1 MRLDGDPSATP
12 LRRDCPAATPR
23 LDWTGWLFVLIAAAA
38 IVAVLYSSELASV
51 GRQDARPHPV
61 APPADVVPD
70 VQPMELAPV
79 TEADARAQNADIPLV
94 TKGFVAAR
102 PFLYAGSGDGRARA
116 RDCLAAAMLYE
127 AGDDSKG
134 QLAVGQVVINRARHP
149 AFPKSICGVV
159 FQGSERA
166 TGCQF
171 TFTCDGALNRRY
183 SDAAWARAQA
193 NADSMLSGTTY
204 PKVGLATHY
213 HTDWVRPYWSD
224 SLEKIAIVDT
234 HLFFRWPGY
243 WGTPG
248 AFRGAVSGNDAG
260 IAKMA
265 AISPAHALAVGA
277 PSADLAGV
285 DANAAVGEA
294 KVVVG
299 AGDAAGRDTI
309 YVALDRRAAPASFV
323 TTALRLCGDKPY
335 CKFMGWTN
343 PVLKPDS
350 DTMSDLQRAAMT
362 FSYLRDD
369 KAGFEKA
376 LWNCSEYKRDD
387 VRQCMKR

>member
-1 MRLDGDPSATP
+1 MRPEGDQSALP
-12 LRRDCPAATPR
+12 LWR
-23 LDWTGWLFVLIAAAA
+23 DWTGWLFVLIVVA
-38 IVAVLYSSELASV
+38 IVGAVIYATGSGGRGSMLA
-51 GRQDARPHPV
+51 AKPHPV
-61 APPADVVPD
+61 APPADVVPE
-70 VQPMELAPV
+70 VLPLELAPV
-79 TEADARAQNADIPLV
+79 TRDDARAANARIALV
-94 TKGFVAAR
+94 TKGFVPAR
-102 PFLYAGSGDGRARA
+102 PFVYAGIGDARSRA
-116 RDCLAAAMLYE
+116 RDCLAAAMIYE
-127 AGDDSKG
+127 AGDDSRG
-134 QLAVGQVVINRARHP
+134 QLSVGQVIINRARHP

-159 FQGSERA
+159 FQGSERR

-171 TFTCDGALNRRY
+171 TFTCDGALARRY
-183 SDAAWARAQA
+183 SDAAWIRAQV
-193 NADSMLSGTTY
+193 NADMMLSGLTD
-204 PKVGLATHY
+204 PSVGLATHY

-248 AFRGAVSGNDAG
+248 AFRGAVSGSDG
-260 IAKMA
+260 PVAKLA
-265 AISPAHALAVGA
+265 AISPLHAIALGLPTNVAT
-277 PSADLAGV
+277 GV

-294 KVVVG
+294 RVVAG
-299 AGDAAGRDTI
+299 AGDATGRDTI
-309 YVALDRRAAPASFV
+309 YTQLDRKAAPESFV

-343 PVLKPDS
+343 PTLKPDS
-350 DTMSDLQRAAMT
+350 DAMSDTQRAAMT

-387 VRQCMKR
+387 ARQCMKR

>member
-1 MRLDGDPSATP
+1 MRLDGDQPVP
-12 LRRDCPAATPR
+12 LRR
-23 LDWTGWLFVLIAAAA
+23 DWTGWLFVLIAVAA
-38 IVAVLYSSELASV
+38 IIGVLYANGEKDGAHYM
-51 GRQDARPHPV
+51 ARPHPV
-61 APPADVVPD
+61 APPAEVVPD
-70 VQPMELAPV
+70 APPMELAPV
-79 TEADARAQNADIPLV
+79 TEADARTQNAEIPLV
-94 TKGFVAAR
+94 TKGFVAPR
-102 PFLYAGSGDGRARA
+102 PFVYAGGGDAKARA

-127 AGDDSKG
+127 AGDDAKG
-134 QLAVGQVVINRARHP
+134 QQAVGQVVINRARHP

-159 FQGSERA
+159 FQGSERT

-171 TFTCDGALNRRY
+171 TFTCDGALARRY
-183 SDAAWARAQA
+183 SDAAWQRARN
-193 NADSMLSGTTY
+193 NADLMLSGGTY
-204 PKVGLATHY
+204 PAVGLATHY

-248 AFRGAVSGNDAG
+248 AFRGAVSGSDG
-260 IAKMA
+260 PVAKLA
-265 AISPAHALAVGA
+265 AISPLHAIALGL
-277 PSADLAGV
+277 PADVASV

-294 KVVVG
+294 RVVIG
-299 AGDAAGRDTI
+299 AGEAVGRDTI
-309 YVALDRRAAPASFV
+309 YTQLDRKAAPESFV

-350 DTMSDLQRAAMT
+350 DAMSDTQRAAMS

>member
-1 MRLDGDPSATP
+1 MRPDGDQTALPT
-12 LRRDCPAATPR
+12 RR
-23 LDWTGWLFVLIAAAA
+23 DWTGWLFVLLAALA
-38 IVAVLYSSELASV
+38 VGLVLYASDRSADRTL
-51 GRQDARPHPV
+51 GARPHPV
-61 APPADVVPD
+61 APPPDVVPD
-70 VQPMELAPV
+70 VLPMEFAPV
-79 TEADARAQNADIPLV
+79 PEDDARAANARIALV
-94 TKGFVAAR
+94 TKGFVAPR
-102 PFLYAGSGDGRARA
+102 PFIYAGNGDAKARA

-127 AGDDSKG
+127 AGDDAKG
-134 QLAVGQVVINRARHP
+134 QQAVGQVVINRARHP

-159 FQGSERA
+159 FQGSERV

-183 SDAAWARAQA
+183 SDAAWQRARN
-193 NADSMLSGTTY
+193 NADLMLSGGTY
-204 PKVGLATHY
+204 PPVGLATHY

-248 AFRGAVSGNDAG
+248 AFRGAVSGSDG
-260 IAKMA
+260 PVAKLA
-265 AISPAHALAVGA
+265 AISPLHAMALGLPTEFA
-277 PSADLAGV
+277 AGV

-294 KVVVG
+294 RVVAG
-299 AGDAAGRDTI
+299 AGEATGRDTI
-309 YVALDRRAAPASFV
+309 YTQLDRRAAPESFV

-350 DTMSDLQRAAMT
+350 DAMTDTQRAAMT

-387 VRQCMKR
+387 ARQCMKR

>member
-1 MRLDGDPSATP
+1 MRPEGEQAMP
-12 LRRDCPAATPR
+12 LRR
-23 LDWTGWLFVLIAAAA
+23 DWTGWLFVLMTAAA
-38 IVAVLYSSELASV
+38 IVAVLYASNHAGAGKHGV
-51 GRQDARPHPV
+51 RPHPV
-61 APPADVVPD
+61 APPADVVPE
-70 VQPMELAPV
+70 VAPVELAPV
-79 TEADARAQNADIPLV
+79 SEADAKAQNAEIPLV
-94 TKGFVAAR
+94 TRGFVAAR
-102 PFLYAGSGDGRARA
+102 PFIYAGSGDGRARA

-127 AGDDSKG
+127 AGDDAKG
-134 QLAVGQVVINRARHP
+134 QQAVGQVVINRARHP

-159 FQGSERA
+159 FQGSERT

-193 NADSMLSGTTY
+193 NAEMMLSGTTY

-224 SLEKIAIVDT
+224 SLEKIAVVDT

-243 WGTPG
+243 WGTSG
-248 AFRGAVSGNDAG
+248 AFRGAVSANDAP

-265 AISPAHALAVGA
+265 GLSPAHALALA
-277 PSADLAGV
+277 LPSDLA
-285 DANAAVGEA
+285 DTAASVGPI
-294 KVVVG
+294 KLVTG
-299 AGDAAGRDTI
+299 AGDAVGRDTI
-309 YVALDRRAAPASFV
+309 YVQLDRRATPESFV
-323 TTALRLCGDKPY
+323 TLALRLCGERPY

-343 PVLKPDS
+343 PMLKPDS
-350 DTMSDLQRAAMT
+350 DAMSDMQRSAMT

-369 KAGFEKA
+369 RAGFEKA

-387 VRQCMKR
+387 ARQCMKR

>member
-1 MRLDGDPSATP
+1 MRRGARQWTLP
-12 LRRDCPAATPR
+12 LRRE
-23 LDWTGWLFVLIAAAA
+23 WSGWLFVLLMVAA
-38 IVAVLYSSELASV
+38 IAAVLYASAP
-51 GRQDARPHPV
+51 GGLKTGAGARPHPV
-61 APPADVVPD
+61 APPPEVIPEVVPT
-70 VQPMELAPV
+70 ELAPLTV
-79 TEADARAQNADIPLV
+79 EDARPANARIPLV

-102 PFLYAGSGDGRARA
+102 PFTYPGDAENRGRA

-127 AGDDSKG
+127 AGDDAKG
-134 QLAVGQVVINRARHP
+134 EQAVGQVVINRVRHP

-159 FQGSERA
+159 FQGSERT

-183 SDAAWARAQA
+183 SDAAWGRAQVLA
-193 NADSMLSGTTY
+193 EMMLSGITD
-204 PKVGLATHY
+204 PRVGLATHY

-224 SLEKIAIVDT
+224 SLEKIAVVDT

-248 AFRGAVSGNDAG
+248 AFRGAVSGRDPPV
-260 IAKMA
+260 AKLA
-265 AISPAHALAVGA
+265 AVSTLHALALGA
-277 PSADLAGV
+277 PTDLAGA
-285 DANAAVGEA
+285 DADALAKEVRLVPGAGEA
-294 KVVVG
+294 T
-299 AGDAAGRDTI
+299 GRDTL
-309 YVALDRRAAPASFV
+309 YVQLDRRAPPESFV
-323 TTALRLCGDKPY
+323 TLALRLCGEKPY

-343 PVLKPDS
+343 PMLKPAGDAMNE
-350 DTMSDLQRAAMT
+350 TQRAAMT

-387 VRQCMKR
+387 ARQCMKR

>member
-1 MRLDGDPSATP
+1 MRPDGDH
-12 LRRDCPAATPR
+12 AALPHGR
-23 LDWTGWLFVLIAAAA
+23 DWTGWLFVLLVVAA
-38 IVAVLYSSELASV
+38 IGAVLYASD
-51 GRQDARPHPV
+51 RNSDRDFAARPQPI
-61 APPADVVPD
+61 APPADMVPE
-70 VQPMELAPV
+70 VLPMEFAPV
-79 TEADARAQNADIPLV
+79 AEDDARAANARIALM

-102 PFLYAGSGDGRARA
+102 PFVYAGSGDARLRA
-116 RDCLAAAMLYE
+116 RDCLAAAMIYE
-127 AGDDSKG
+127 AGDDAKG
-134 QLAVGQVVINRARHP
+134 QQAVGQVIINRARHP

-159 FQGSERA
+159 FQGSERT

-183 SDAAWARAQA
+183 SDAAWTRARG
-193 NADSMLSGTTY
+193 NADAMLSGGTY
-204 PKVGLATHY
+204 PPVGLATHY

-224 SLEKIAIVDT
+224 SLEKIAVVDT

-248 AFRGAVSGNDAG
+248 AFRGAVSGSDG
-260 IAKMA
+260 PVAKLA
-265 AISPAHALAVGA
+265 AISPLHAMALGLPTELAT
-277 PSADLAGV
+277 GV

-294 KVVVG
+294 HVVAG
-299 AGDAAGRDTI
+299 AGEATGRDTI
-309 YVALDRRAAPASFV
+309 YTQLDRKAAPESFV

-350 DTMSDLQRAAMT
+350 DAMSDIQRAAMT

-376 LWNCSEYKRDD
+376 LWNCSEYQRDD

>member
-1 MRLDGDPSATP
+1 VHLHDDQTALPS
-12 LRRDCPAATPR
+12 RR
-23 LDWTGWLFVLIAAAA
+23 DWTGWLFVLIAIAAV
-38 IVAVLYSSELASV
+38 VAVLYASHST
-51 GRQDARPHPV
+51 GPGQRAAHRQPV
-61 APPADVVPD
+61 APPADIVPE
-70 VQPMELAPV
+70 VQPLVLAPV
-79 TEADARAQNADIPLV
+79 TEDDARAQNAEVALV

-102 PFLYAGSGDGRARA
+102 PFVYAGGGDAKARA
-116 RDCLAAAMLYE
+116 RDCLAAAMIYE
-127 AGDDSKG
+127 AGDDAKG
-134 QLAVGQVVINRARHP
+134 QQAVGQVVINRARHP

-159 FQGSERA
+159 FQGSERT

-183 SDAAWARAQA
+183 SDAAWQRARN
-193 NADSMLSGTTY
+193 NADMMLSGGTY
-204 PKVGLATHY
+204 PPVGLATHY

-248 AFRGAVSGNDAG
+248 AFRGAVSGSDG
-260 IAKMA
+260 PVAKLA
-265 AISPAHALAVGA
+265 AISPLHAIALGL
-277 PSADLAGV
+277 PTDLATGV

-294 KVVVG
+294 RVVAG
-299 AGDAAGRDTI
+299 AGESAGRDTI
-309 YVALDRRAAPASFV
+309 YTQLDRKAAPESFV

-350 DTMSDLQRAAMT
+350 DAMSDTQRAAMT

-387 VRQCMKR
+387 MRQCMKR

>member
-38 IVAVLYSSELASV
+38 IVAVLYASGLASV
-51 GRQDARPHPV
+51 GRQDARPHTV

-166 TGCQF
+166 TGCPF
-171 TFTCDGALNRRY
+171 TFNCDGALGRRY
-183 SDAAWARAQA
+183 SDAAWQRARD
-193 NADSMLSGTTY
+193 NADLMLSGGTD
-204 PKVGLATHY
+204 PRVGLATHY

-234 HLFFRWPGY
+234 HPFFRWPGY

-248 AFRGAVSGNDAG
+248 ARKSVVEGRGGQYG
-260 IAKMA
+260 
-265 AISPAHALAVGA
+265 
-277 PSADLAGV
+277 
-285 DANAAVGEA
+285 
-294 KVVVG
+294 
-299 AGDAAGRDTI
+299 
-309 YVALDRRAAPASFV
+309 
-323 TTALRLCGDKPY
+323 
-335 CKFMGWTN
+335 
-343 PVLKPDS
+343 
-350 DTMSDLQRAAMT
+350 
-362 FSYLRDD
+362 
-369 KAGFEKA
+369 
-376 LWNCSEYKRDD
+376 
-387 VRQCMKR
+387 

>member
-1 MRLDGDPSATP
+1 MDDPSALP
-12 LRRDCPAATPR
+12 VGR
-23 LDWTGWLFVLIAAAA
+23 DWTGWLFVLIAAVA
-38 IVAVLYSSELASV
+38 IAAVLYHSGGGIV
-51 GRQDARPHPV
+51 RDAAVRPHPV

-70 VQPMELAPV
+70 VPPMELAPV
-79 TEADARAQNADIPLV
+79 TEDDARAANARIALV

-102 PFLYAGSGDGRARA
+102 PFVYAGTGDARLRA
-116 RDCLAAAMLYE
+116 RDCLAAAMIYE
-127 AGDDSKG
+127 AGDDSRG
-134 QLAVGQVVINRARHP
+134 QLSVGQVVINRARHP

-159 FQGSERA
+159 FQGAERQ

-171 TFTCDGALNRRY
+171 TFTCDGALARRY
-183 SDAAWARAQA
+183 SEAAWLRAQV
-193 NADSMLSGTTY
+193 NADMMLSGLTD
-204 PKVGLATHY
+204 PSVGLATHY

-234 HLFFRWPGY
+234 HLFFRWPGF

-248 AFRGAVSGNDAG
+248 AFRGSVSGEDG
-260 IAKMA
+260 PIAKLA
-265 AISPAHALAVGA
+265 ALSPLHANAMGIPTELVT
-277 PSADLAGV
+277 GV

-294 KVVVG
+294 RIVTG
-299 AGDAAGRDTI
+299 AGESAGRDTI
-309 YVALDRRAAPASFV
+309 YTQLDRKAAPESFV

-343 PVLKPDS
+343 PTLKPDS
-350 DTMSDLQRAAMT
+350 DAMSDTQRAAMS

-387 VRQCMKR
+387 ARQCMKR

>member
-1 MRLDGDPSATP
+1 MRPEGEQGTLP
-12 LRRDCPAATPR
+12 LRR
-23 LDWTGWLFVLIAAAA
+23 DWTGWLFVLFAIAA
-38 IVAVLYSSELASV
+38 IIAVLYAS
-51 GRQDARPHPV
+51 GPTNSGTRHAHARPV
-61 APPADVVPD
+61 APPADVVPE
-70 VQPMELAPV
+70 VAPMELAPV
-79 TEADARAQNADIPLV
+79 TEADARAQNAEVALI

-102 PFLYAGSGDGRARA
+102 PFVYAGGGDAKARA
-116 RDCLAAAMLYE
+116 RDCLAAAMIYE
-127 AGDDSKG
+127 AGDDAKG
-134 QLAVGQVVINRARHP
+134 QQAVGQVVINRARHP

-159 FQGSERA
+159 FQGSERT

-171 TFTCDGALNRRY
+171 TFTCDGALGRRY
-183 SDAAWARAQA
+183 SDAAWQRARN
-193 NADSMLSGTTY
+193 NADLMLSGSTY
-204 PKVGLATHY
+204 PPVGLATHY

-248 AFRGAVSGNDAG
+248 AFRGAVSGSDG
-260 IAKMA
+260 PVAKLA
-265 AISPAHALAVGA
+265 AISPLHAIALGLPVEGA
-277 PSADLAGV
+277 PV

-294 KVVVG
+294 RVVAG
-299 AGDAAGRDTI
+299 AGESAGRDTI
-309 YVALDRRAAPASFV
+309 YTQLDRKAAPESFV

-343 PVLKPDS
+343 PTLKPDS
-350 DTMSDLQRAAMT
+350 DAMSDTQRAAMS

-387 VRQCMKR
+387 ARQCMKR

>member
-1 MRLDGDPSATP
+1 MRLEDDQTVS
-12 LRRDCPAATPR
+12 LRR
-23 LDWTGWLFVLIAAAA
+23 DWTGWLFVLVTIAA
-38 IVAVLYSSELASV
+38 IVAVLSASGHGAA
-51 GRQDARPHPV
+51 GRHGARPHPV
-61 APPADVVPD
+61 APPADVVPE
-70 VQPMELAPV
+70 VAPVELAPV
-79 TEADARAQNADIPLV
+79 SEADARAANAEIPLV

-102 PFLYAGSGDGRARA
+102 PFIYAGSGDGRARA
-116 RDCLAAAMLYE
+116 RDCLAAAMIYE
-127 AGDDSKG
+127 AGDDAKG
-134 QLAVGQVVINRARHP
+134 QQAVGQVVINRARHP

-183 SDAAWARAQA
+183 SAAAWARAQA
-193 NADSMLSGTTY
+193 NADRMLSGTTY

-213 HTDWVRPYWSD
+213 HTNWVRPYWSD

-260 IAKMA
+260 VAKMA
-265 AISPAHALAVGA
+265 ALSPAHAMALGA
-277 PSADLAGV
+277 AAPPELAGV

-294 KVVVG
+294 KVVAG

-309 YVALDRRAAPASFV
+309 YVALDRKAAPESFV
-323 TTALRLCGDKPY
+323 TTALRLCGNKPY

-343 PVLKPDS
+343 PMLKPDS
-350 DTMSDLQRAAMT
+350 DAMNDMQRSAMT

>member
-1 MRLDGDPSATP
+1 MHPQDDRSALP
-12 LRRDCPAATPR
+12 LRR
-23 LDWTGWLFVLIAAAA
+23 DWTGWLFVLLVAVA
-38 IVAVLYSSELASV
+38 IGAVLYASSIDSA
-51 GRQDARPHPV
+51 GTFTARPHPV

-70 VQPMELAPV
+70 VLPMELAPV
-79 TEADARAQNADIPLV
+79 TEDDARAANARIALV

-102 PFLYAGSGDGRARA
+102 PFVYAGTGDARLRA
-116 RDCLAAAMLYE
+116 RDCLAAAMIYE
-127 AGDDSKG
+127 AGDDSRG
-134 QLAVGQVVINRARHP
+134 QLSVGQVVINRARHP

-159 FQGSERA
+159 FQGSERR

-171 TFTCDGALNRRY
+171 TFTCDGALARRY
-183 SDAAWARAQA
+183 SEAAWIRAQV
-193 NADSMLSGTTY
+193 NADMMLSGLTDAS
-204 PKVGLATHY
+204 VGLATHY

-234 HLFFRWPGY
+234 HLFFRWPGF

-248 AFRGAVSGNDAG
+248 AFRGAVSGNDGPVAKLAALSPLHA
-260 IAKMA
+260 IALGLLPTEIA
-265 AISPAHALAVGA
+265 
-277 PSADLAGV
+277 AGV

-294 KVVVG
+294 RVVAG
-299 AGDAAGRDTI
+299 AGEAAGRDTI
-309 YVALDRRAAPASFV
+309 YTQLDRKAAPESFV
-323 TTALRLCGDKPY
+323 TTALRLCADKPY

-343 PVLKPDS
+343 PMLKPDS
-350 DTMSDLQRAAMT
+350 DAMSETQRAAMT

-376 LWNCSEYKRDD
+376 LWNCAEYKRDD

>member
-1 MRLDGDPSATP
+1 MHPQDDRSALP
-12 LRRDCPAATPR
+12 LRR
-23 LDWTGWLFVLIAAAA
+23 DWTGWLFVLL
-38 IVAVLYSSELASV
+38 VAVAIGVVLYVSRIDSPGTFA
-51 GRQDARPHPV
+51 ARPHPV

-70 VQPMELAPV
+70 VLPMELAPV
-79 TEADARAQNADIPLV
+79 TEDDARAANARIALV

-102 PFLYAGSGDGRARA
+102 PFVYAGSGDARLRA
-116 RDCLAAAMLYE
+116 RDCLAAAMIYE
-127 AGDDSKG
+127 AGDDSRG
-134 QLAVGQVVINRARHP
+134 QLSVGQVVINRARHP

-159 FQGSERA
+159 FQGSERR

-171 TFTCDGALNRRY
+171 TFTCDGALARRY
-183 SDAAWARAQA
+183 SEAAWIRAQV
-193 NADSMLSGTTY
+193 NADMMMSGLTD
-204 PKVGLATHY
+204 PSVGLATHY

-234 HLFFRWPGY
+234 HLFFRWPGF

-248 AFRGAVSGNDAG
+248 AFRGAVSGNDGPVAKLAALSPLHA
-260 IAKMA
+260 IALGLLPTEIA
-265 AISPAHALAVGA
+265 
-277 PSADLAGV
+277 AGV

-294 KVVVG
+294 RVVAG
-299 AGDAAGRDTI
+299 AGEAAGRDTI
-309 YVALDRRAAPASFV
+309 YTQLDRKAAPESFV

-343 PVLKPDS
+343 PMLKPDS
-350 DTMSDLQRAAMT
+350 DAMSETQRAAMT

-376 LWNCSEYKRDD
+376 LWNCAEYKRDD

>member
-1 MRLDGDPSATP
+1 VTAKDDQTALP
-12 LRRDCPAATPR
+12 LRR
-23 LDWTGWLFVLIAAAA
+23 DWTGWLFVLIAAAA
-38 IVAVLYSSELASV
+38 MVAVLYASHSTGTRKLAV
-51 GRQDARPHPV
+51 HRQPV
-61 APPADVVPD
+61 APPADIVPE
-70 VQPMELAPV
+70 VAPMVLAPV
-79 TEADARAQNADIPLV
+79 TEADARAQNAEVALI
-94 TKGFVAAR
+94 TKGFIAAR
-102 PFLYAGSGDGRARA
+102 PFVYAGGGDAKARA
-116 RDCLAAAMLYE
+116 RDCLAAAMIYE
-127 AGDDSKG
+127 AGDDAKG
-134 QLAVGQVVINRARHP
+134 QQAVGQVVINRARHP

-159 FQGSERA
+159 FQGSERT

-183 SDAAWARAQA
+183 SDAAWQRARN
-193 NADSMLSGTTY
+193 NADMMLSGGTY
-204 PKVGLATHY
+204 PPVGLATHY

-248 AFRGAVSGNDAG
+248 AFRGAVSGSDG
-260 IAKMA
+260 PIAKLA
-265 AISPAHALAVGA
+265 AISPLHAIALGL
-277 PSADLAGV
+277 PTDLATGV
-285 DANAAVGEA
+285 DANAAIGEA
-294 KVVVG
+294 RVVTG
-299 AGDAAGRDTI
+299 AGDSVGRDTI
-309 YVALDRRAAPASFV
+309 YTQLDRRAAPESFV

-350 DTMSDLQRAAMT
+350 DAMSDTQRAAMT

-376 LWNCSEYKRDD
+376 LWNCSEYQRDD

>member
-1 MRLDGDPSATP
+1 VPPIDRQTASPIG
-12 LRRDCPAATPR
+12 R
-23 LDWTGWLFVLIAAAA
+23 DWTGWLFVLIAVAAV
-38 IVAVLYSSELASV
+38 VAVLFASNLTSS
-51 GRQDARPHPV
+51 GGPRHQHARPV
-61 APPADVVPD
+61 APPADIVPE
-70 VQPMELAPV
+70 VAPMELAPV
-79 TEADARAQNADIPLV
+79 TEDDARAQNAEVALI
-94 TKGFVAAR
+94 TKGFIAAR
-102 PFLYAGSGDGRARA
+102 PFVYAGDGDAKARA
-116 RDCLAAAMLYE
+116 RDCLAAAMIYE
-127 AGDDSKG
+127 AGDDAKG
-134 QLAVGQVVINRARHP
+134 QQAVGQVVINRARHP

-159 FQGSERA
+159 FQGSERT

-183 SDAAWARAQA
+183 SDAAWQRARN
-193 NADSMLSGTTY
+193 NADMMLSGGTY
-204 PKVGLATHY
+204 PPVGLATHY

-248 AFRGAVSGNDAG
+248 AFRGAVSGSDG
-260 IAKMA
+260 PVAKLA
-265 AISPAHALAVGA
+265 AISPLHALALGL
-277 PSADLAGV
+277 PTDLTTGV

-294 KVVVG
+294 RVVAG
-299 AGDAAGRDTI
+299 AGESAGRDTI
-309 YVALDRRAAPASFV
+309 YTQLDRKAAPESFV

-350 DTMSDLQRAAMT
+350 DAMSETQRAAMT

>member
-1 MRLDGDPSATP
+1 MRPDGDQAAWPIW
-12 LRRDCPAATPR
+12 RD
-23 LDWTGWLFVLIAAAA
+23 WSGWLFALLAAVAIAL
-38 IVAVLYSSELASV
+38 VLYASGRNSERALTAL
-51 GRQDARPHPV
+51 PHPV

-70 VQPMELAPV
+70 VLPMEFAPV
-79 TEADARAQNADIPLV
+79 AEDDARAANARIALI
-94 TKGFVAAR
+94 TMGFIAPR
-102 PFLYAGSGDGRARA
+102 PFIYAGNGDAKARA
-116 RDCLAAAMLYE
+116 RDCLAAAMIYE
-127 AGDDSKG
+127 AGDDARG
-134 QLAVGQVVINRARHP
+134 QQAVGQVVINRARHP

-159 FQGSERA
+159 FQGSERV

-171 TFTCDGALNRRY
+171 TFTCDGALARRY
-183 SDAAWARAQA
+183 SDAAWQRARN
-193 NADSMLSGTTY
+193 NADLMLSGGTY
-204 PKVGLATHY
+204 PPVGLATHY

-248 AFRGAVSGNDAG
+248 AFRGAVSGSDAPV
-260 IAKMA
+260 AKLA
-265 AISPAHALAVGA
+265 AISPLHAIALGLPAELAT
-277 PSADLAGV
+277 GV

-294 KVVVG
+294 RVVAG
-299 AGDAAGRDTI
+299 AGEATGRDTI
-309 YVALDRRAAPASFV
+309 YTQLDRRAAPESFV

-350 DTMSDLQRAAMT
+350 DAMNDTQRAAMS

-387 VRQCMKR
+387 SRQCMKR

>member
-1 MRLDGDPSATP
+1 MRPDGDQSALP
-12 LRRDCPAATPR
+12 LWR
-23 LDWTGWLFVLIAAAA
+23 DWTGWLFVLIVVA
-38 IVAVLYSSELASV
+38 IVGAVIYATGSGGRGSMLA
-51 GRQDARPHPV
+51 AKPHLV
-61 APPADVVPD
+61 APPADVVPE
-70 VQPMELAPV
+70 VLPLELAPV
-79 TEADARAQNADIPLV
+79 TQDDARAANARIALV
-94 TKGFVAAR
+94 TKGFVPAR
-102 PFLYAGSGDGRARA
+102 PFVYAGIGDARSRA
-116 RDCLAAAMLYE
+116 RDCLAAAMIYE
-127 AGDDSKG
+127 AGDDSRG
-134 QLAVGQVVINRARHP
+134 QLSVGQVIINRARHP

-159 FQGSERA
+159 FQGSERR

-171 TFTCDGALNRRY
+171 TFTCDGALARRY
-183 SDAAWARAQA
+183 SDAAWIRAQV
-193 NADSMLSGTTY
+193 NADLMLSGLTD
-204 PKVGLATHY
+204 PSVGLATHY

-248 AFRGAVSGNDAG
+248 AFRGAVSGSDG
-260 IAKMA
+260 PVAKMA
-265 AISPAHALAVGA
+265 ALSPLHAIALGLVPAEIA
-277 PSADLAGV
+277 EGV

-294 KVVVG
+294 RVVTG
-299 AGDAAGRDTI
+299 AGEAAGRDTI
-309 YVALDRRAAPASFV
+309 YTQLDRKAAPESFV

-350 DTMSDLQRAAMT
+350 DAMSETQRAAMT

-387 VRQCMKR
+387 ARQCMKR

>member
-1 MRLDGDPSATP
+1 MASKAPQEAVPLWRDRSA
-12 LRRDCPAATPR
+12 
-23 LDWTGWLFVLIAAAA
+23 WLFTLLAVAA
-38 IVAVLYSSELASV
+38 IVAVLYASSLSGPASYSV
-51 GRQDARPHPV
+51 RLPPV
-61 APPADVVPD
+61 APPASTVPE
-70 VQPMELAPV
+70 VLPVELAPV
-79 TEADARAQNADIPLV
+79 TEDDARAANAKIPLV
-94 TKGFVAAR
+94 TKGVVAAR
-102 PFLYAGSGDGRARA
+102 PFVYSGDADNRGRA

-127 AGDDSKG
+127 AGDDNMG
-134 QLAVGQVVINRARHP
+134 QRAVGQVIVNRARHP

-159 FQGSERA
+159 FQGSERV

-171 TFTCDGALNRRY
+171 TFTCDGALARRY
-183 SDAAWARAQA
+183 SDAAWTRAQV
-193 NADSMLSGTTY
+193 NAEIVLAGGVD
-204 PKVGLATHY
+204 PRVGLATHY

-248 AFRGAVSGNDAG
+248 AFRGAVSGVEAP

-265 AISPAHALAVGA
+265 ALSPLHMAGAATELAA
-277 PSADLAGV
+277 EV
-285 DANAAVGEA
+285 DA
-294 KVVVG
+294 
-299 AGDAAGRDTI
+299 AAGEPRITGGAVPGQVVSGGRETI
-309 YVALDRRAAPASFV
+309 TITLDRKATPESFV
-323 TTALRLCGDKPY
+323 TLALRLCGTREY

-343 PVLKPDS
+343 PVLKPETEAMN
-350 DTMSDLQRAAMT
+350 DTQRAAMT

-376 LWNCSEYKRDD
+376 LWNCAEYRRDD

>member
-1 MRLDGDPSATP
+1 MGATSDRPVP
-12 LRRDCPAATPR
+12 LRR
-23 LDWTGWLFVLIAAAA
+23 DWTGWLFVLLAMLA
-38 IVAVLYSSELASV
+38 IGAVLHASGDRSERTAHP
-51 GRQDARPHPV
+51 RPV
-61 APPADVVPD
+61 APPPDVVPEAP
-70 VQPMELAPV
+70 PMVFAPV
-79 TEADARAQNADIPLV
+79 TEADARAQNAAIALV
-94 TKGFVAAR
+94 TTGFVAPR
-102 PFLYAGSGDGRARA
+102 PFVYVGNGDARARA

-127 AGDDSKG
+127 AGDDARG
-134 QLAVGQVVINRARHP
+134 QQAVGQVVINRARHP

-159 FQGSERA
+159 FQGAERA

-171 TFTCDGALNRRY
+171 TFTCDGALARRY
-183 SDAAWARAQA
+183 SEAAWQRARD
-193 NADSMLSGTTY
+193 NADLMLSGGTY
-204 PKVGLATHY
+204 PPVGLATHY

-248 AFRGAVSGNDAG
+248 AFRGAVSGGDG
-260 IAKMA
+260 PVAKLA
-265 AISPAHALAVGA
+265 AISPLHAVALSLPADSAPANATVGA
-277 PSADLAGV
+277 AR
-285 DANAAVGEA
+285 
-294 KVVVG
+294 VVPG
-299 AGDAAGRDTI
+299 LGDAAGRDTI
-309 YVALDRRAAPASFV
+309 YVQLDRRAAPESFV
-323 TTALRLCGDKPY
+323 TTALRLCGDQPY

-350 DTMSDLQRAAMT
+350 DAMSDTQRAAMS

-387 VRQCMKR
+387 PRQCMKR

>member
-1 MRLDGDPSATP
+1 MRPEGEQDTLP
-12 LRRDCPAATPR
+12 LRR
-23 LDWTGWLFVLIAAAA
+23 DWTGWLFVLFA
-38 IVAVLYSSELASV
+38 IVAIVGVLYASSRTNSGTRHV
-51 GRQDARPHPV
+51 HARPV
-61 APPADVVPD
+61 APPADVVPE
-70 VQPMELAPV
+70 VAPMELAPV
-79 TEADARAQNADIPLV
+79 TEADARAQNAEVALI

-102 PFLYAGSGDGRARA
+102 PFVYAGGGDAKARA
-116 RDCLAAAMLYE
+116 RDCLAAAMIYE
-127 AGDDSKG
+127 AGDDAKG
-134 QLAVGQVVINRARHP
+134 QQAVGQVVINRARHP

-159 FQGSERA
+159 FQGSERT

-183 SDAAWARAQA
+183 SDAAWQRARN
-193 NADSMLSGTTY
+193 NADLMLSGGTY
-204 PKVGLATHY
+204 PPVGLATHY

-248 AFRGAVSGNDAG
+248 AFRGAVSGSDG
-260 IAKMA
+260 PVAKLA
-265 AISPAHALAVGA
+265 AISPLHAIALGLPVEGA
-277 PSADLAGV
+277 PV

-294 KVVVG
+294 RVVTG
-299 AGDAAGRDTI
+299 AGDSAGRDTI
-309 YVALDRRAAPASFV
+309 YTQLDRKAAPESFV

-350 DTMSDLQRAAMT
+350 DAMSDTQRAAMS

>member
-1 MRLDGDPSATP
+1 MRPADDPSA
-12 LRRDCPAATPR
+12 LPAGR
-23 LDWTGWLFVLIAAAA
+23 DWTGWLFVLLVVLATA
-38 IVAVLYSSELASV
+38 AVLYFSQGGSGDNSA
-51 GRQDARPHPV
+51 RRPHPV

-70 VQPMELAPV
+70 VLPMELAPV
-79 TEADARAQNADIPLV
+79 TQDDARAQNARIALV
-94 TKGFVAAR
+94 TRGFVAAR
-102 PFLYAGSGDGRARA
+102 PFIYAGSGDARLRA
-116 RDCLAAAMLYE
+116 RDCLAAAMIYE
-127 AGDDSKG
+127 AGDDSRG
-134 QLAVGQVVINRARHP
+134 QLSVGQVVINRARHP

-159 FQGSERA
+159 FQGSERQ

-171 TFTCDGALNRRY
+171 TFTCDGALARRY
-183 SDAAWARAQA
+183 SEAAWIRAQV
-193 NADSMLSGTTY
+193 NADMMLSGLTD
-204 PKVGLATHY
+204 PSVGLATHY

-248 AFRGAVSGNDAG
+248 AFRGAVSGNDG
-260 IAKMA
+260 PVAKLA
-265 AISPAHALAVGA
+265 ALSPLHAAALGLPATEV
-277 PSADLAGV
+277 LAGV

-294 KVVVG
+294 RVVAG
-299 AGDAAGRDTI
+299 AGEAAGRDTI
-309 YVALDRRAAPASFV
+309 YTQLDRKAAPESFV

-343 PVLKPDS
+343 PTLKPDS
-350 DTMSDLQRAAMT
+350 DAMSETQRAAMT

-376 LWNCSEYKRDD
+376 LWNCAEYKRDD
-387 VRQCMKR
+387 ARQCMKR

>member
-1 MRLDGDPSATP
+1 MLGNERSETLP
-12 LRRDCPAATPR
+12 LRRE
-23 LDWTGWLFVLIAAAA
+23 WTGWLFVLLAAAA
-38 IVAVLYSSELASV
+38 IVAVLAASHQTATTRF
-51 GRQDARPHPV
+51 GPRPHTV
-61 APPADVVPD
+61 APPADIVPD
-70 VQPMELAPV
+70 LLPMDLAPV
-79 TEADARAQNADIPLV
+79 DQDDARAANGRIPLI
-94 TKGFVAAR
+94 TKNLTPAR
-102 PFLYAGSGDGRARA
+102 PFIYAGSGDARARA
-116 RDCLAAAMLYE
+116 RDCLAAAMIYE
-127 AGDDSKG
+127 AGDDAKG
-134 QLAVGQVVINRARHP
+134 QQAVGQVIINRARHP

-159 FQGSERA
+159 FQGSERV

-183 SDAAWARAQA
+183 SDAAWTRAQA
-193 NADSMLSGTTY
+193 NADMMLSGTTY
-204 PKVGLATHY
+204 PPVGLATHY

-248 AFRGAVSGNDAG
+248 AFRGSVSGSDG
-260 IAKMA
+260 PIAKMA
-265 AISPAHALAVGA
+265 ALSPLHAIALGLPTEV
-277 PSADLAGV
+277 AGV

-294 KVVVG
+294 RVVTG
-299 AGDAAGRDTI
+299 AGESAGRDTI
-309 YVALDRRAAPASFV
+309 YVQLDRKAAPESFV
-323 TTALRLCGDKPY
+323 TLALRLCGDKAY

-343 PVLKPDS
+343 PTLKPDS
-350 DTMSDLQRAAMT
+350 DAMNDMQRAAMT

-387 VRQCMKR
+387 ARQCMKR